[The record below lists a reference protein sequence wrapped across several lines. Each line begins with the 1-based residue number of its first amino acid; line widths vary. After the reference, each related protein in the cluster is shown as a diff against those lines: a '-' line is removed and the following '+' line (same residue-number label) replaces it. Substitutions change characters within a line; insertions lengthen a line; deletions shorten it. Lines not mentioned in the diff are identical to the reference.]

1 MLHTLITRKA
11 FPCAFTGEVASRKGV
26 EGVERLVVV
35 ALDALGLESGAVL
48 PPGFPREKR
57 AEVMQIVASP
67 AKRLVL

>member
-1 MLHTLITRKA
+1 
-11 FPCAFTGEVASRKGV
+11 
-26 EGVERLVVV
+26 VERLVVV
-35 ALDALGLESGAVL
+35 ALDALGLENRAVF